1 MKQSIFLLTFLL
13 TGSVIFAQAPTVPV
27 VSKIKFN
34 ATEHDFGNQVQ
45 GKPVTYEFEFS
56 NTGTEPVV
64 LENVKASC
72 GCTTPTWT
80 KEPVMPG
87 KKGTI
92 KAQYNMAREGSF
104 RKSITV
110 TTKDGENIV
119 LYISGNAIAQ
129 KQGVDDAEGNMLGGK
144 ADDH

>member
-1 MKQSIFLLTFLL
+1 MISSIL
-13 TGSVIFAQAPTVPV
+13 IADPPTSTPP
-27 VSKIKFN
+27 SKLKF
-34 ATEHDFGNQVQ
+34 TTTDHDFGNQAQ
-45 GKPVTYEFEFS
+45 GKPVSFEFEFF
-56 NTGTEPVV
+56 NTASDPIV

-92 KAQYNMAREGSF
+92 NAQYNMAREGSF

-119 LYISGNAIAQ
+119 LYISGNAVAQ
-129 KQGVDDAEGNMLGGK
+129 KQGVDDADGNMLGGQGQ
-144 ADDH
+144 